1 MTNHDK
7 SPIFGSIYPKND
19 GFYYH
24 LPMEII
30 EIIQICGVFPMVFPS
45 TVVSP
50 IGDPS
55 LRGPPWPSSQ
65 NPSPDEFDR
74 DSWGHMMWIRC
85 LWLFMCVHHVSQVVH
100 TLIYNNLYSCCHV
113 FVMNYSSVY
122 MIHLSCMY
130 DTFIMYASWI
140 ISIKPPWRYE
150 KKHLYNHQNFCWMP
164 PRACWDWLQIQ
175 MCYKTLKS
183 HQRVT

>member
-1 MTNHDK
+1 
-7 SPIFGSIYPKND
+7 
-19 GFYYH
+19 
-24 LPMEII
+24 MEII

-140 ISIKPPWRYE
+140 ISIKPPWRYA
-150 KKHLYNHQNFCWMP
+150 KKKKNIYITIKTSVECP
-164 PRACWDWLQIQ
+164 PGHVETGCKFRCATRHWSLISVLHR
-175 MCYKTLKS
+175 LKS
-183 HQRVT
+183 MVGLKIE

>member
-1 MTNHDK
+1 MLLSFTHGNHRNHPNLWCI
-7 SPIFGSIYPKND
+7 SHGFPIHGRS
-19 GFYYH
+19 
-24 LPMEII
+24 L
-30 EIIQICGVFPMVFPS
+30 
-45 TVVSP
+45 

-74 DSWGHMMWIRC
+74 DSWGHMMWIMC

-100 TLIYNNLYSCCHV
+100 TLIYNNLYIV
-113 FVMNYSSVY
+113 VVMYLSWIIHVY

-130 DTFIMYASWI
+130 DTFIMYVSWI

-164 PRACWDWLQIQ
+164 PGHVETGCKFRCATRHWSLISVLHR
-175 MCYKTLKS
+175 LKS
-183 HQRVT
+183 MVGLKIE